1 MKIDVCNITEII
13 GDLLHTLD
21 VILYVQGIDN
31 IANNIKISNL
41 FIKLILDYNSV
52 CDKLLFTLIDS

>member
-21 VILYVQGIDN
+21 VILYVHGIDK
-31 IANNIKISNL
+31 IANSIKIIKL
-41 FIKLILDYNSV
+41 FINLIID
-52 CDKLLFTLIDS
+52 LLGNIHH